1 MTMEEEGKSLA
12 DLHAAMDRVREDGN
26 AIQFTL
32 KNGIVL
38 RCRAVPPIYMRTLAE
53 RFTPPPPPQVRIERG
68 DDSYYEENRDD
79 PDWNQALKD
88 NAARAEKAIT
98 QLVFGMGTEIVSVP
112 EGYVMPDDDAWVAKV
127 RRADKFTGVET
138 PLELDDPDLRY
149 ICWLQFYALDNNTDV
164 QLAGLLPQF
173 LAGPS
178 EVEIAQA
185 VDAFR
190 DHSQRRADPD
200 DAVADA
206 DTDGNNDNRASR
218 RRRSRVRP
226 TGSGPVLAPKLAGIP
241 GAQP

>member
-1 MTMEEEGKSLA
+1 MEEEGKSLA

-53 RFTPPPPPQVRIERG
+53 RFTPPPVPKVRIERG
-68 DDSYYEENRDD
+68 DDSYYEENPDD
-79 PDWNQALKD
+79 PDWQQALKD
-88 NAARAEKAIT
+88 NGARATKAIT
-98 QLVFGMGTEIVSVP
+98 QLVLGMGTEVVSVP
-112 EGYVMPDDDAWVAKV
+112 DGYVMPDNDAWVENV

-138 PLELDDPDLRY
+138 PLDLDDKDLRY
-149 ICWLQFYALDNNTDV
+149 ICWLQFYALDNNTDL

-200 DAVADA
+200 VAAADA
-206 DTDGNNDNRASR
+206 SVDGPVDNRASR
-218 RRRSRVRP
+218 RSRGRVRP
-226 TGSGPVLAPKLAGIP
+226 KGSGPVLADSLADLP
-241 GAQP
+241 GAKP

>member
-12 DLHAAMDRVREDGN
+12 DLHAAMERVREDGN
-26 AIQFTL
+26 AVLFTL

-79 PDWNQALKD
+79 PEWNDALAE
-88 NAARAEKAIT
+88 NGRRATKAIT
-98 QLVFGMGTEIVSVP
+98 QLVLGMGTEVVSVP
-112 EGYVMPDDDAWVAKV
+112 PGYVLPDDDAWIAHV
-127 RRADKFTGVET
+127 RRADKFTGIET
-138 PLELDDPDLRY
+138 PLELDDTDLRY

-190 DHSQRRADPD
+190 DHSQRRADSD
-200 DAVADA
+200 GAVADA
-206 DTDGNNDNRASR
+206 SGDGPVDNRASR
-218 RRRSRVRP
+218 RRRGRVRP
-226 TGSGPVLAPKLAGIP
+226 TGSGEILSS
-241 GAQP
+241 